1 MSSRASSRS
10 SEKKSSTTA
19 TLASLLG
26 ITAEQAAFMVENG
39 ADPSIAT
46 GGADRIFDEATH
58 AAEKM
63 EELKGHAKAIAD
75 DIVAFQKIQ
84 KPGDTL

>member
-1 MSSRASSRS
+1 MSSRVSSRS
-10 SEKKSSTTA
+10 SEKKSSA
-19 TLASLLG
+19 ALASLLG

-46 GGADRIFDEATH
+46 GGADFIFDEATH
-58 AAEKM
+58 ATEKM
-63 EELKGHAKAIAD
+63 EELKGHVKAIAD

>member
-10 SEKKSSTTA
+10 SEKKSSA
-19 TLASLLG
+19 ALASLLG
-26 ITAEQAAFMVENG
+26 ITTEQAAFMVENG

-46 GGADRIFDEATH
+46 GGADCIFDEAIH
-58 AAEKM
+58 ATEKM

-75 DIVAFQKIQ
+75 DIAAFQKIQ

>member
-10 SEKKSSTTA
+10 SEKKSSA
-19 TLASLLG
+19 VLASLLG
-26 ITAEQAAFMVENG
+26 ITTEQAAFMVENG

-46 GGADRIFDEATH
+46 GGADCIFDEATH
-58 AAEKM
+58 ATEKM

-75 DIVAFQKIQ
+75 DIAAFQKIQ

>member
-1 MSSRASSRS
+1 
-10 SEKKSSTTA
+10 
-19 TLASLLG
+19 
-26 ITAEQAAFMVENG
+26 MVENG

-58 AAEKM
+58 ATEKM

-75 DIVAFQKIQ
+75 DIAAFQKIQ

>member
-1 MSSRASSRS
+1 
-10 SEKKSSTTA
+10 
-19 TLASLLG
+19 
-26 ITAEQAAFMVENG
+26 MVENG

-46 GGADRIFDEATH
+46 GGADFIFDEATH
-58 AAEKM
+58 ATEKM

>member
-10 SEKKSSTTA
+10 SEKKSSSTA
-19 TLASLLG
+19 VLASLLG

-46 GGADRIFDEATH
+46 GGADCIFDEATH
-58 AAEKM
+58 ATEKM

-75 DIVAFQKIQ
+75 DIAAFQKIQ

>member
-1 MSSRASSRS
+1 
-10 SEKKSSTTA
+10 
-19 TLASLLG
+19 
-26 ITAEQAAFMVENG
+26 MVENG

-63 EELKGHAKAIAD
+63 EELKGHAKAIAE
-75 DIVAFQKIQ
+75 DIAAFQKIQ